1 MEPVDNE
8 SDVQRE
14 TGAQSLSPGETP
26 SAEASERS
34 TPNSQIEGSQS
45 QAESKLCQSQAESKL
60 CQSQADSKLWFRE
73 PHMHSGLFQ
82 TKESLIPARGLC

>member
-8 SDVQRE
+8 SDAQRE
-14 TGAQSLSPGETP
+14 PGAQSLSPGETP

-45 QAESKLCQSQAESKL
+45 QPERKLLHIFCFIPTL
-60 CQSQADSKLWFRE
+60 CGHLW
-73 PHMHSGLFQ
+73 
-82 TKESLIPARGLC
+82 LIHTGRNRDRDRDRKQRGCM